1 MHLPYSRGGNGMHL
15 PGQGGNGMLLPQG
28 RSGGGMN
35 FPQGGNVRVPPPQ
48 AQFGKQFSQF
58 EDWYNH

>member
-1 MHLPYSRGGNGMHL
+1 MHL

-28 RSGGGMN
+28 RSGSGMN